1 MSFFTDAVRVFI
13 RRFVRAFLPFS
24 LNESYEDSLN
34 VFENQFVANLFITES
49 NTDFNTG
56 AYVQNIINTVI
67 GIVIEA
73 VFAPRATR
81 DLTEADR
88 TCIGEGLL
96 NRVNRTVQNRIAN
109 NLEEL
114 RRAVTAIRRIRI
126 FYQQL
131 RDNLTDPSTRVL
143 NECARF
149 FVNLRCA
156 GCRQEIGDTCRATCL
171 TVLRACF
178 SPYYSQLT
186 GQLNVLWNVSSQ
198 SISAA
203 NRLTMALG
211 RDPTRL
217 LTFDARN
224 QLELFSVVS
233 TKRCI

>member
-1 MSFFTDAVRVFI
+1 MSFFTDAERVFI
-13 RRFVRAFLPFS
+13 RRFVRAFFPLS
-24 LNESYEDSLN
+24 VNKSYEDDLN
-34 VFENQFVANLFITES
+34 AFENQFIANLFITES
-49 NTDFNTG
+49 DTG
-56 AYVQNIINTVI
+56 FSTAVYVQYIINTVI
-67 GIVIEA
+67 TIVIETG
-73 VFAPRATR
+73 FAPRATR

-88 TCIGEGLL
+88 MCIRRELL
-96 NRVNRTVQNRIAN
+96 SRVNQTVQNRISD

-114 RRAVTAIRRIRI
+114 RRAVTTVRRIRM

-186 GQLNVLWNVSSQ
+186 GQLNVLWSVSSQ

-203 NRLTMALG
+203 NRLTMALR

-224 QLELFSVVS
+224 PLELASVVS